1 MIITLG
7 VIGIAIGF
15 LSGFFGIGG
24 GTILMPTLIFLG
36 FNIKKAVGISIMQ
49 MMFSSFFGSYLNLK
63 RKNIFLKDGI
73 TLGAGGFLGALGS
86 GFFTSVVDEKILEIM
101 FVAFVS
107 FALYRTFRKNPFEA
121 RNIKVNNSFAL
132 FLTGVMAGIFCISI
146 GVGGAVFVTPVLI
159 AFFGYPLKKAASM
172 GLFFVIF
179 SSFSGFI
186 SFTFFG
192 EINLF
197 YGAVVGVF
205 SLLGVAI
212 GIKFAYLTSH
222 LKYKWMLMGIYT
234 IILILT
240 VKKFFL

>member
-1 MIITLG
+1 
-7 VIGIAIGF
+7 
-15 LSGFFGIGG
+15 
-24 GTILMPTLIFLG
+24 
-36 FNIKKAVGISIMQ
+36 
-49 MMFSSFFGSYLNLK
+49 
-63 RKNIFLKDGI
+63 
-73 TLGAGGFLGALGS
+73 
-86 GFFTSVVDEKILEIM
+86 
-101 FVAFVS
+101 
-107 FALYRTFRKNPFEA
+107 
-121 RNIKVNNSFAL
+121 
-132 FLTGVMAGIFCISI
+132 
-146 GVGGAVFVTPVLI
+146 
-159 AFFGYPLKKAASM
+159 M